1 MLLLLLLLRLRVC
14 EVHLAE
20 SCDFTPT
27 YPAPNTTLPTILQ
40 TTLASKIFK
49 TCPKYW
55 STAYVLHFT
64 NFHYQTE
71 ADIRPFTLLGPF
83 SDSQTLFCLRTS
95 MSLFHFAKFR
105 LEHIHCMDACL
116 INFKRAAREDWL
128 RGQSTKDGMSDMSDM
143 CCTELISCYEVLG
156 CLDIWQRNGSQRWM
170 PRIYS
175 QVQRRVLRPRP

>member
-1 MLLLLLLLRLRVC
+1 MFWHVLTQAVSLPCFCCCCCCCCCWRRVC

-27 YPAPNTTLPTILQ
+27 SPAPNMTLPTVLQ

-55 STAYVLHFT
+55 STAYVLHFI

-83 SDSQTLFCLRTS
+83 SDSQTVFCLRTS
-95 MSLFHFAKFR
+95 MSLLVSLFHFAKFR
-105 LEHIHCMDACL
+105 LE
-116 INFKRAAREDWL
+116 L
-128 RGQSTKDGMSDMSDM
+128 RTYS
-143 CCTELISCYEVLG
+143 LYG
-156 CLDIWQRNGSQRWM
+156 CLLGEFREGSQR
-170 PRIYS
+170 RATFND
-175 QVQRRVLRPRP
+175 